1 MIKLLPRGNIMTKKL
16 ESYVNSGY
24 DVYKKIYKYVSTPN
38 RQAAAYK
45 VTLALSIV
53 LLLLTTA
60 YAGLRANIAY
70 STDSNAIVSA
80 QLFDKS
86 AKTPIVVPG
95 PHSNL
100 LVDPLFFIQG
110 HLPYHYTSFTL
121 GNVSLVLIT
130 MIAWAF
136 LLIKLFGRKYE
147 IPILLLLSSL
157 ILTSVMFSLS
167 LGYTAIRNIQYPVAL
182 WFIMIVSDLLRSKRK
197 YTRRQF
203 WLAAIGSVLFSI
215 TLGGDSFFI
224 YGLWVPLLAVIGWY
238 WAQSQKFSRNMVKAV
253 ALLVAVFVGAV
264 LMKAI
269 LSATNILDFNYAFQA
284 QNSIIPTRSLGPSIG
299 FALQQLLSLQGGNI
313 FGQVLIMHNLAT
325 FVNFGLFLA
334 GLVGLVMILV
344 GANRSYRRKA
354 GIADDNS
361 FVFVTIAACYFA
373 VFWIYVLSGYV
384 ITTLPNGQIISV
396 ENTRYIS
403 FMPLL
408 GTVGVLWLLKNYYS
422 KARALVAVLCA
433 ALVICMAVGF
443 SGVNSTYKS
452 GVQMELAPSRAS
464 IDQIIEIMRQNKVNT
479 VLADYWYAPVLT
491 FWSNNQFGLAAQPTC
506 TPTSQQAQFT
516 HIKGAKA
523 ALVIDR
529 GGLNYAF
536 WPCTDQQLMKLYGAP
551 AKKLEVQGVTSNPV
565 QIWIYN

>member
-1 MIKLLPRGNIMTKKL
+1 MTTIDHYMTSALLA
-16 ESYVNSGY
+16 
-24 DVYKKIYKYVSTPN
+24 YKKILKYFSKPA
-38 RQAAAYK
+38 RQTTAHK
-45 VTLALSIV
+45 VALVLSI
-53 LLLLTTA
+53 LLLLGTTS
-60 YAGLRANIAY
+60 YAALRANIAY

-80 QLFDKS
+80 QLFDKT

-110 HLPYHYTSFTL
+110 HLPYNYTSFTI

-167 LGYTAIRNIQYPVAL
+167 LGYTAIRNVQYPVAL

-197 YTRRQF
+197 YTSKQF
-203 WLAAIGSVLFSI
+203 WLAVTGSVLFCL

-224 YGLWVPLLAVIGWY
+224 YGVLAPLVVVIIWY
-238 WAQSQKFSRNMVKAV
+238 WAQSQKFTRNMVRATL
-253 ALLVAVFVGAV
+253 LLVAVFAGAE
-264 LMKAI
+264 LIKAI
-269 LSATNILDFNYAFQA
+269 LSATNILEFNYAFWG
-284 QNSIIPTRSLGPSIG
+284 QNTIIPTRSLAPSFTI
-299 FALQQLLSLQGGNI
+299 ALQQLLNLQGGNV
-313 FGQVLIMHNLAT
+313 FGQVLYLRNLAI

-344 GANRSYRRKA
+344 RANRNYRQKV

-361 FVFVTIAACYFA
+361 FVFVTIAVSYFV

-408 GTVGVLWLLKNYYS
+408 GTVGIIWLLKNYYS
-422 KARALVAVLCA
+422 KARSFVAVVCA
-433 ALVICMAVGF
+433 VFVISMAFGF

-452 GVQMELAPSRAS
+452 GVQMELAPSRDS
-464 IDQIIEIMRQNKVNT
+464 INQIIYILRENKVNT
-479 VLADYWYAPVLT
+479 ILADYWYAPVLT
-491 FWSNNQFGLAAQPTC
+491 FWTNHEFGLAAQPTC
-506 TPTSQQAQFT
+506 TPTEKQAKFT
-516 HIKGAKA
+516 QAKGTKA
-523 ALVIDR
+523 ALIIAR

-536 WPCTDQQLMKLYGAP
+536 WPCTDQHLEKTYGAP
-551 AKKLEVQGVTSNPV
+551 VKKLEVPGVTSNPV
-565 QIWIYN
+565 QIWIYSRS

>member
-1 MIKLLPRGNIMTKKL
+1 MTAIDRYMTNVL
-16 ESYVNSGY
+16 R
-24 DVYKKIYKYVSTPN
+24 IYNRALKHLSTPA
-38 RQAAAYK
+38 RQTAAYN
-45 VTLALSIV
+45 LALVLSIA
-53 LLLLTTA
+53 LLLVTTA

-80 QLFDKS
+80 QLFDKT
-86 AKTPIVVPG
+86 AKRPIVVPG

-110 HLPYHYTSFTL
+110 HLPYHYTSFTI

-157 ILTSVMFSLS
+157 ILTSVIFSLS

-182 WFIMIVSDLLRSKRK
+182 WFVMIVNDLLRSTRR

-203 WLAAIGSVLFSI
+203 WLAVIGSVLFSI
-215 TLGGDSFFI
+215 TLGGDSFFV
-224 YGLWVPLLAVIGWY
+224 YGVLVPLAVVIIWY
-238 WAQSQKFSRNMVKAV
+238 WAQSQKFTRTMVKAA
-253 ALLVAVFVGAV
+253 ALLVAVFVGAE

-269 LSATNILDFNYAFQA
+269 LSAANILDFNFAFQG
-284 QNSIIPTRSLGPSIG
+284 QNTIIPTHSLAPSIT
-299 FALQQLLSLQGGNI
+299 FALQQLLDLQGGNI
-313 FGQVLIMHNLAT
+313 FGQVVHLHNLAT

-334 GLVGLVMILV
+334 GLVGLVMVLV
-344 GANRSYRRKA
+344 RANRSYRLKA
-354 GIADDNS
+354 GIADDNN
-361 FVFVTIAACYFA
+361 FVFVAIAVSYFV

-396 ENTRYIS
+396 QNTRYIS

-408 GTVGVLWLLKNYYS
+408 GTVGIIWLLKNYYS
-422 KARALVAVLCA
+422 KARALVAVICVVF
-433 ALVICMAVGF
+433 VISMAVGF
-443 SGVNSTYKS
+443 SGVNTAYKS

-464 IDQIIEIMRQNKVNT
+464 INQIIDILHQNDVNT
-479 VLADYWYAPVLT
+479 ILADYWYAPVLT
-491 FWSNNQFGLAAQPTC
+491 FWSNSQFGLAAQPTC
-506 TPTSQQAQFT
+506 APTGQGHQFT
-516 HIKGAKA
+516 QKKGTKT
-523 ALVIDR
+523 ALIIDR

-536 WPCTDQQLMKLYGAP
+536 WNCSDEHIVQTYGTP
-551 AKKLEVQGVTSNPV
+551 VKKLEVPGVTSNPV
-565 QIWIYN
+565 QIWIYSRD

>member
-1 MIKLLPRGNIMTKKL
+1 MTKKL
-16 ESYVNSGY
+16 EAFIANCSLT
-24 DVYKKIYKYVSTPN
+24 YKKAYIRLNTSKN
-38 RQAAAYK
+38 RSLAYN
-45 VTLALSIV
+45 TALV
-53 LLLLTTA
+53 LSVIILLLTTL
-60 YAGLRANIAY
+60 YAGMRANIAY

-80 QLFDKS
+80 QLFDKT
-86 AKTPIVVPG
+86 ARRPIVVPG

-167 LGYTAIRNIQYPVAL
+167 LGYTAIRNIQYPIAL

-203 WLAAIGSVLFSI
+203 WLAVIGSVLFSI
-215 TLGGDSFFI
+215 TLGGDSFFA
-224 YGLWVPLLAVIGWY
+224 YGVLVPLAAVIIWY
-238 WAQSQKFSRNMVKAV
+238 WAQSQKFTRSMVKAM
-253 ALLVAVFVGAV
+253 ALLAAVFVGAE

-269 LSATNILDFNYAFQA
+269 LSAANILDFNFAFQG
-284 QNSIIPTRSLGPSIG
+284 QNTIIPIRSLAPSITI
-299 FALQQLLSLQGGNI
+299 ALKQLLDLQGGNI
-313 FGQVLIMHNLAT
+313 FGQIVHLHNIAI
-325 FVNFGLFLA
+325 FVDFGLFLA
-334 GLVGLVMILV
+334 GLSGMVMILAR
-344 GANRSYRRKA
+344 ANRSYRQKA
-354 GIADDNS
+354 GIADNDS
-361 FVFVTIAACYFA
+361 FVFVAIALSYFA

-408 GTVGVLWLLKNYYS
+408 GTVGIIWLLKNYYGE
-422 KARALVAVLCA
+422 ARALLSVLCA
-433 ALVICMAVGF
+433 VFVICIAVGF
-443 SGVNSTYKS
+443 PGVNSTYKS
-452 GVQMELAPSRAS
+452 GIQMELAPSRGS
-464 IDQIIEIMRQNKVNT
+464 INQIIDILRQNNVST
-479 VLADYWYAPVLT
+479 VMADYWYAPPVT
-491 FWSNNQFGLAAQPTC
+491 FWSDNEFGLVPQSCGTAGHGT
-506 TPTSQQAQFT
+506 QFT
-516 HIKGAKA
+516 NQKSKSSA
-523 ALVIDR
+523 ALIIDR

-536 WPCTDQQLMKLYGAP
+536 WNCSDQQITHDYGTP
-551 AKKLEVQGVTSNPV
+551 AKKLEVPGVTSNPV
-565 QIWIYN
+565 QIWIYSRN